1 MVISGLAFCSDKK
14 GDGVTGEA
22 GTKSGLTGW
31 VLAIVRAMQASGID
45 PNQVLQE
52 IGMDPTRLE
61 GGYGRYSQE
70 QITILWKKAVALS
83 DANFS
88 VRVAAEVR
96 PSTFHVVGYAMN
108 CSATLSRALH
118 RFAFY
123 CRLISDS
130 ATATLTDNGDQVSL
144 SIHFDTGGEPPVY
157 LTVDTVL
164 ASVFGYLRWIADE
177 EITPIAVRLAH
188 ARPEQG
194 HALEDYFGC
203 AIHYNA
209 PDDSI
214 VFKREDLE
222 RPILVADEE
231 LASLLDGVANR
242 YLEIRMAGRFAV
254 RVRDALIARMP
265 DGVVRKGDIAKSLHM
280 TERTLLR
287 RLKDEGTTFSNVLDR
302 VRLELAFQYLKR
314 PDLGIREI
322 AYMLGFSDE
331 GTFSRAFKR
340 WTGRR
345 PSIVALMK
353 ADELD
358 EVTRTLD
365 L

>member
-1 MVISGLAFCSDKK
+1 VAETES
-14 GDGVTGEA
+14 
-22 GTKSGLTGW
+22 KSGLTGW

-45 PNQVLQE
+45 PDKVLND
-52 IGMDPTRLE
+52 IGMDPSRLE

-70 QITILWKKAVALS
+70 QISKLWKQAVALS
-83 DANFS
+83 DADFAL
-88 VRVAAEVR
+88 RVAAEVR
-96 PSTFHVVGYAMN
+96 PSTFHVVGYAMS

-130 ATATLTDNGDQVSL
+130 ATATLTESGDQVTL
-144 SIHFDTGGEPPVY
+144 AIHFDTGGAPPIY
-157 LTVDTVL
+157 QTVDTVL
-164 ASVFGYLRWIADE
+164 ASVLGYLRWIAGI
-177 EITPIAVRLAH
+177 EITPVAVSLAH
-188 ARPEQG
+188 PKPRQHG
-194 HALEDYFGC
+194 GLEAWFGC
-203 AIHYNA
+203 PVSYAQ
-209 PDDSI
+209 PEDSI
-214 VFKREDLE
+214 VFKRVDLE

-242 YLEIRMAGRFAV
+242 YLETRMAGRFAV
-254 RVRDALIARMP
+254 RVRDALVARMP
-265 DGVVRKGDIAKSLHM
+265 DGMVRKSDVAKSLHM

-287 RLKDEGTTFSNVLDR
+287 RLKDEGTTFTDVLDR
-302 VRLELAFQYLKR
+302 VRLQLAFQYLKR

-345 PSIVALMK
+345 PSIVAQMK
-353 ADELD
+353 AEEIS
-358 EVTRTLD
+358 EVARKLEI
-365 L
+365 

>member
-1 MVISGLAFCSDKK
+1 MFGLPLESITNE
-14 GDGVTGEA
+14 GHVTSEA
-22 GTKSGLTGW
+22 ETKSGLTGW

-45 PNQVLQE
+45 PDQVLSE
-52 IGMDPTRLE
+52 IGMDPARLE

-70 QITILWKKAVALS
+70 QISKLWRKAVALS
-83 DANFS
+83 DADFS
-88 VRVAAEVR
+88 LRVAAEVR

-108 CSATLSRALH
+108 CSATLSRALN

-130 ATATLTDNGDQVSL
+130 ATATLTESGEQVTL
-144 SIHFDTGGEPPVY
+144 TIHFDTGGEPPIY
-157 LTVDTVL
+157 QTVDTVL
-164 ASVFGYLRWIADE
+164 ASVLGYLGWIAGDQ
-177 EITPIAVRLAH
+177 ITPIAVRLAH
-188 ARPEQG
+188 ARPRQG
-194 HALEDYFGC
+194 GGLEAYFGC
-203 AIHYNA
+203 PVSYDQL
-209 PDDSI
+209 DDSI
-214 VFKREDLE
+214 IFKRADLE

-242 YLEIRMAGRFAV
+242 YLETRMAGRFAV

-265 DGVVRKGDIAKSLHM
+265 DGYVRKSDIAKSLHM

-287 RLKDEGTTFSNVLDR
+287 RLKDEGTTFTDVLDR
-302 VRLELAFQYLKR
+302 VRLQLAFQYLKR

-353 ADELD
+353 ADELS
-358 EVTRTLD
+358 EVTRKLD

>member
-1 MVISGLAFCSDKK
+1 MFGLPLESITNE
-14 GDGVTGEA
+14 GHVTSEVE
-22 GTKSGLTGW
+22 TKSGLTGW

-45 PNQVLQE
+45 PDQVLSE
-52 IGMDPTRLE
+52 IGMDPARLE

-70 QITILWKKAVALS
+70 QISKLWRKAVALS
-83 DANFS
+83 DADFS
-88 VRVAAEVR
+88 LRVAAEVR

-108 CSATLSRALH
+108 CSATLSRALN

-130 ATATLTDNGDQVSL
+130 ATATLTESGEQVTL
-144 SIHFDTGGEPPVY
+144 TIHFDTGGEPPIY
-157 LTVDTVL
+157 QTVDTVL
-164 ASVFGYLRWIADE
+164 ASVLGYLGWIAGE
-177 EITPIAVRLAH
+177 QITPITVRLAH
-188 ARPEQG
+188 GRPRQG
-194 HALEDYFGC
+194 GGLEAYFGC
-203 AIHYNA
+203 PVSYDQL
-209 PDDSI
+209 DDSI
-214 VFKREDLE
+214 IFKRADLE

-242 YLEIRMAGRFAV
+242 YLETRMAGRFAV

-265 DGVVRKGDIAKSLHM
+265 DGYVRKSDIAKSLHM

-287 RLKDEGTTFSNVLDR
+287 RLKDEGTTFTDVLDR
-302 VRLELAFQYLKR
+302 VRLQLAFQYLKR

-353 ADELD
+353 ADELS
-358 EVTRTLD
+358 EVTRKLD

>member
-1 MVISGLAFCSDKK
+1 MAETES
-14 GDGVTGEA
+14 
-22 GTKSGLTGW
+22 KSGLTGW

-45 PNQVLQE
+45 HDKVLND
-52 IGMDPTRLE
+52 IGMDPSRLE

-70 QITILWKKAVALS
+70 QISLLWREAVSLCGNDFAL
-83 DANFS
+83 
-88 VRVAAEVR
+88 RVAAEVR
-96 PSTFHVVGYAMN
+96 PSTFHVVGYAMS

-130 ATATLTDNGDQVSL
+130 ATATLTESGEQVTL
-144 SIHFDTGGEPPVY
+144 SIFFDTGGAPPIY
-157 LTVDTVL
+157 QTVDTVL
-164 ASVFGYLRWIADE
+164 ASVLGYLRWIAGI
-177 EITPIAVRLAH
+177 EIKPIAVSLAH
-188 ARPEQG
+188 PKPRQSDG
-194 HALEDYFGC
+194 LESFFGC
-203 AIHYNA
+203 PVTYGQ
-209 PDDSI
+209 P
-214 VFKREDLE
+214 EDMIIFARADLD

-242 YLEIRMAGRFAV
+242 YLETRMAGRFAV

-265 DGVVRKGDIAKSLHM
+265 DGMVRKSDIAKSLHM

-287 RLKDEGTTFSNVLDR
+287 RLKEEGTTFSDVLDR
-302 VRLELAFQYLKR
+302 VRLQLAFQYLKR
-314 PDLGIREI
+314 SDLVIRDI

-345 PSIVALMK
+345 PSVVAQMK
-353 ADELD
+353 ADEIV
-358 EVTRTLD
+358 EVARKLD

>member
-1 MVISGLAFCSDKK
+1 MASQ
-14 GDGVTGEA
+14 A

-31 VLAIVRAMQASGID
+31 VLAIVRAMRASGID
-45 PNQVLQE
+45 PDKVLSD
-52 IGMDPTRLE
+52 IGMDPARLE

-70 QITILWKKAVALS
+70 QISQLWNEAIALT
-83 DANFS
+83 DADFAL
-88 VRVAAEVR
+88 RVAAEVR
-96 PSTFHVVGYAMN
+96 PSTFHVVGYAMS
-108 CSATLSRALH
+108 CSATLARALH

-130 ATATLTDNGDQVSL
+130 ATATLTDSDEQVTL
-144 SIHFDTGGEPPVY
+144 TIHFDTGAAPPVIY
-157 LTVDTVL
+157 QTVDTVL
-164 ASVFGYLRWIADE
+164 ASVLGYLRWIAGE

-188 ARPEQG
+188 ERPLQTG
-194 HALEDYFGC
+194 GLEGYFGC
-203 AIHYNA
+203 PVAYGE
-209 PDDSI
+209 PDDCI
-214 VFKREDLE
+214 VFRREDLE

-242 YLEIRMAGRFAV
+242 YLETRMAGRFAV

-265 DGVVRKGDIAKSLHM
+265 DGMVRKSDIAKSLHM

-287 RLKDEGTTFSNVLDR
+287 RLKDEGTTFTDVLDR
-302 VRLELAFQYLKR
+302 VRLQLAFQYLR
-314 PDLGIREI
+314 RHDIGIREI

-345 PSIVALMK
+345 PSVVAQMK
-353 ADELD
+353 AEEIS
-358 EVTRTLD
+358 EVARKLEI
-365 L
+365 